1 MIDDLIKDAGQR
13 MAKSVGSL
21 SQSLIK
27 LRTGRAHPSLLE
39 HLMVSYYGTDTPIT
53 QVANISV
60 DDSRTL
66 SVTPWEQ
73 SVIPDIEKA
82 IINAGLGLNPM
93 TAGKVIRV
101 PLPDLTEERRKDL
114 ARLVKQEAEHG
125 RIAVRNVRRDV
136 ISDLKALLKD
146 KDISEDEERKA
157 EQDVQQITDKYVAE
171 ADKISEDKQ
180 KEIMEF

>member
-1 MIDDLIKDAGQR
+1 VIDELKNDAAER
-13 MAKSVGSL
+13 MSKSVSAL
-21 SQSLIK
+21 AQALTK

-39 HLMVSYYGTDTPIT
+39 HLMVSYYGTDTPIS

-60 DDSRTL
+60 DDARTL

-73 SVIPDIEKA
+73 TVIPDIEKA
-82 IINAGLGLNPM
+82 IINAGLGLNPV
-93 TAGKVIRV
+93 TAGKVVRV

-114 ARLVKQEAEHG
+114 ARLVRQEAEQG
-125 RIAVRNVRRDV
+125 RVAVRNVRRD
-136 ISDLKALLKD
+136 INSDLKSMLKD

-157 EQDVQQITDKYVAE
+157 EQEIQQITDSHIAE
-171 ADKISEDKQ
+171 IDKVSEEKQ

>member
-1 MIDDLIKDAGQR
+1 MIEDLKKDAAER
-13 MAKSVGSL
+13 MAKSVTALTHSL
-21 SQSLIK
+21 AK
-27 LRTGRAHPSLLE
+27 LRTGRAHPSLID
-39 HLMVSYYGTDTPIT
+39 HLMVSYYGADTPIT

-60 DDSRTL
+60 DDARTL

-82 IINAGLGLNPM
+82 IINAGLGLNPV

-114 ARLVKQEAEHG
+114 ARLVKQEAEQG
-125 RIAVRNVRRDV
+125 RVAVRNVRRDV
-136 ISDLKALLKD
+136 ISDLKTLLKE
-146 KDISEDEERKA
+146 KEISEDEERKA

-171 ADKISEDKQ
+171 VDKVSEEKQ